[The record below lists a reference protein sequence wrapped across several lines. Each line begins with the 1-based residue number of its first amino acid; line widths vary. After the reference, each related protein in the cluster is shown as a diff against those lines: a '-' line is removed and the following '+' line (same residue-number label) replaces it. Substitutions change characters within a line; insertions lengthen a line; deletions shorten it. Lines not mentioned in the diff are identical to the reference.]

1 MSGALS
7 GGFGTFR
14 PNTVGVRELAKVQV
28 KTDGTNNLTSGTI
41 DTVAGKVYLVLLAW
55 DPSGSSVPT
64 VTLSDGTNTY
74 TSLLSLY
81 QAPTTTS
88 AGTGV
93 ITQVFRMTAGVSAP
107 RTITA
112 TFSASIVAKIMIVL
126 ELTNGSTTQ
135 SMTSVSFR
143 GGSSTVVSNGTVTPS
158 GSLNL
163 AMVAWESPRSA
174 VSGNTPGVAGSW
186 SPISQITTTGDADNT
201 NIGLGYQFR
210 SMLAQ
215 ASPQITW
222 TLGATPNNWNSRL
235 FCLSRGTGP

>member
-7 GGFGTFR
+7 GSLGTFR

-28 KTDGTNNLTSGTI
+28 KTAGTNNLTSGSI
-41 DTVAGKVYLVLLAW
+41 NTVAGKVYLVLLAW

-74 TSLLSLY
+74 TSLIPLY
-81 QAPTTTS
+81 QAPSTTS

-93 ITQVFRMTAGVSAP
+93 ITQVFRMTAGATDT

-126 ELTNGSTTQ
+126 ELTNGSITQ
-135 SMTSVSFR
+135 SGSVANSRGTGTSVATNA
-143 GGSSTVVSNGTVTPS
+143 GVTPVTT
-158 GSLNL
+158 LNL
-163 AMVAWESPRSA
+163 SMVAWESPRSA
-174 VSGNTPGVAGSW
+174 VSGNAPGLAGSW

-210 SMLAQ
+210 SMLSQ
-215 ASPQITW
+215 ATPQTAW

-235 FCLSRGTGP
+235 FSLNRGTGA